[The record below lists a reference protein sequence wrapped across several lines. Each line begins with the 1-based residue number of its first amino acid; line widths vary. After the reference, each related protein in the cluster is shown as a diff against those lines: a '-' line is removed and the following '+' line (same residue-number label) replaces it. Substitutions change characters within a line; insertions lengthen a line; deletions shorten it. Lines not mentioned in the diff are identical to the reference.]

1 MAGTLKDTPWRIL
14 GMVLVAC
21 IALAAPGFFAC
32 QNAARAADD
41 FTFFGILALAC
52 AAFAW
57 LLYGLVRHHSPVRRS
72 VLTLAGV
79 VLLLIVAIP
88 VGAVVAFGGCGH
100 FRI

>member
-1 MAGTLKDTPWRIL
+1 MASTSKETSWRIL
-14 GMVLVAC
+14 CVVLVAC
-21 IALAAPGFFAC
+21 FALAAPGFFAC
-32 QNAARAADD
+32 QNAAGAADD
-41 FTFFGILALAC
+41 FTFFGLLAVAS

-72 VLTLAGV
+72 VLTSAGV

-88 VGAVVAFGGCGH
+88 AGAVVAFGGCGH